1 MNSYN
6 SALKKLI
13 KNKLS
18 IKNEKI
24 NLKNALNRVA
34 AKDIISPISYPTS
47 NNTGFDG
54 FAINSKETINL
65 NNKNIKKFK
74 ILKTIA
80 AGDNPNIKNVPKFS
94 TIEVMTGA
102 IIKKP
107 FDTIIPVEKIK
118 FFPNKLNPK
127 FIVIN
132 KKIKKKQFIRP
143 IGSDFK
149 KGSKVIKKGNLINS
163 SHILALKTLGI
174 DNILVKKKP
183 NVIFYPTGNELSER
197 KKIPSW
203 KIRNSNSAFLD
214 SYIKNLPINF
224 KQKKILKDKEI
235 NYFKKEIKKN
245 IKSKTNLIITSGAVS
260 AGKFD
265 FIPDVIKQLNL
276 KDFFKGVAI
285 RPGKPLMFAKFNN
298 NTCFFGLP
306 GNPISSVACFRFFV
320 LPFLFSS
327 FGLKVEKPIIAKLK
341 NDFSKK
347 RNFTRF
353 IKGKLSFTN
362 NGNAEF
368 EVFTGQES
376 YRIQPLTK
384 SNAWGVFKDGA
395 SNFKKGSYIEC
406 YSSSGFNELL
416 LN

>member
-13 KNKLS
+13 RNKLL
-18 IKNEKI
+18 IKNERI
-24 NLKNALNRVA
+24 NLNKALNRVV
-34 AKDIISPISYPTS
+34 AKDIISPNNYPMAD
-47 NNTGFDG
+47 NTAFDG
-54 FAINSKETINL
+54 FAINSKETSNL

-118 FFPNKLNPK
+118 FFPNKLSPK
-127 FIVIN
+127 FIIIN

-143 IGSDFK
+143 SGSDFK
-149 KGSKVIKKGNLINS
+149 KGSKFIKKGQLIKS

-197 KKIPSW
+197 KKIPNW

-224 KQKKILKDKEI
+224 KQKKILKDKEL
-235 NYFKKEIKKN
+235 NYFKKEINKN
-245 IKSKTNLIITSGAVS
+245 IKSNSDVVITSGAVS

-265 FIPDVIKQLNL
+265 FIPDIIKEFKL
-276 KDFFKGVAI
+276 KDSFKGVAI
-285 RPGKPLMFAKFNN
+285 RPGKPLMFAKFKNN
-298 NTCFFGLP
+298 LCFFGLP
-306 GNPISSVACFRFFV
+306 GNPLSTVACFRFFV
-320 LPFLFSS
+320 LPFLFKSL
-327 FGLKVEKPIIAKLK
+327 GLKFEKPVIAKLK
-341 NDFSKK
+341 NSFSKK
-347 RNFTRF
+347 KNFTRF
-353 IKGKLSFTN
+353 IKGKLTFLK
-362 NGNAEF
+362 NGYVDF
-368 EVFTGQES
+368 EILKGQES
-376 YRIQPLTK
+376 YRISPFAK
-384 SNAWGVFKDGA
+384 SNAWGVFKDG
-395 SNFKKGSYIEC
+395 SSKFKKGSLIEC
-406 YSSSGFNELL
+406 YSYSGFNEFLI
-416 LN
+416 N

>member
-13 KNKLS
+13 RNKLL
-18 IKNEKI
+18 IKNENI
-24 NLKNALNRVA
+24 NLNKALNRVV
-34 AKDIISPISYPTS
+34 AKDIISPNNYPMAD
-47 NNTGFDG
+47 NTAFDG
-54 FAINSKETINL
+54 FAINSKETSNL

-118 FFPNKLNPK
+118 FFPNKLSPK
-127 FIVIN
+127 FIIIN

-143 IGSDFK
+143 SGSDFK
-149 KGSKVIKKGNLINS
+149 KGSKFIKKGQLIKS

-183 NVIFYPTGNELSER
+183 NIIFYPTGNELSER

-224 KQKKILKDKEI
+224 KQKKILKDKEL
-235 NYFKKEIKKN
+235 NYFKKEINKN
-245 IKSKTNLIITSGAVS
+245 IKSNSDVVITSGAVS

-265 FIPDVIKQLNL
+265 FIPDVIKEFKL
-276 KDFFKGVAI
+276 KDSFKGVAI
-285 RPGKPLMFAKFNN
+285 RPGKPLMFAKFKNN
-298 NTCFFGLP
+298 LCFFGLP
-306 GNPISSVACFRFFV
+306 GNPLSTVACFRFFV
-320 LPFLFSS
+320 LPFLFKSL
-327 FGLKVEKPIIAKLK
+327 GLKFEKPVIAKLK
-341 NDFSKK
+341 NSFSKK
-347 RNFTRF
+347 KNFTRF
-353 IKGKLSFTN
+353 IKGKLTFLK
-362 NGNAEF
+362 NGYVDF
-368 EVFTGQES
+368 EILKGQES
-376 YRIQPLTK
+376 YRISPFAK
-384 SNAWGVFKDGA
+384 SNAWGVFKDG
-395 SNFKKGSYIEC
+395 SSKFKKGSLIEC
-406 YSSSGFNELL
+406 YSYSGFNEFLI
-416 LN
+416 N